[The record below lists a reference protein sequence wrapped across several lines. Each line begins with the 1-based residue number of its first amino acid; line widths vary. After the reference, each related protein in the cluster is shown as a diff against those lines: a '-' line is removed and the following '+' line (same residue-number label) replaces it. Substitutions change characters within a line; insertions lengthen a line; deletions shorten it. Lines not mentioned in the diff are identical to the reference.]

1 MQWSDIEYAEDVSC
15 SRRIFRDS
23 PPPAALPE
31 PLTAEED
38 AEEEEPLEEDS
49 ATLTRRRSRSRG
61 RRDHRN
67 AAGDE
72 SDDDSPSFLQ
82 TDAAAVSLLQIGVRK
97 GSSVPGL
104 SSAAD
109 PHVFDRWCVTQP
121 EASSAENETPPAVQP
136 SIHLPCPKSISL
148 WTGLQDPSSLWKSNL
163 SKLQPR
169 SSQVAELQSF
179 LLGLSPWDPLA
190 FSCAW
195 TQIPDAHEFVGLIQK
210 FQPTISEVGDFH
222 IFLDGS
228 FLPDKQAGAWA
239 FTVLLRSPDGDYFR
253 WGFTGSIIDECWGS
267 LHAEAVAFAHA
278 LDWVVTSIADTK
290 RGVFLYGDATAIGLG
305 ADGTQ
310 NIAQGLEEGGT
321 AIRYLFCLAQSM
333 LPNLAYFHVK
343 AHCGQL
349 DNECVDSLAR
359 SLAQQS
365 WSPHVRIPQVQRW
378 FAVPL
383 LQWAWLTIENCTTS
397 ASSLPVL
404 DDLVIGN
411 SFPSVPQGPIDVF
424 GTEPEIRRDAA
435 SIQVSLKLGSA
446 NVRSLKEGARVVFS
460 DKAELVCHQ
469 MKEQRFDLLA
479 IQHSRA
485 TCDRIGSLCGVTRLI
500 AAAQGGQ
507 GGVELWVN
515 PEGPLSL
522 AGCGPLTTQHFSVKA
537 SSATWL
543 VVDCDHPLLQ
553 CIFAIVYAPQS
564 GRTTCEIDDWW
575 AEFSALLKPFRS
587 KEVVLM
593 GDCNA
598 HLGSVEISGI
608 GGFHWSEENTAGG
621 HLRTLIESRSMVL
634 PSTFGHLHNGT
645 SDTFRS
651 ASGGR
656 SRVDYIGIP
665 FSWLCGVKASYVA
678 TDFDLLSGDLDHSV
692 IALELEMSIKPSA
705 GTVRSR
711 RAQYD
716 RHAARSNPALLRT
729 MLDTIPSIPWGV
741 PVDQHWSIIER
752 HCSRFL
758 KRHFPL
764 PKRHVRQAYFS
775 EQTWQILQARK
786 DLSIKIREADRKV
799 DSWRLARIFATWK
812 YYVQRPGEE
821 ISFPCCGTAWA
832 FQDRAILLWA
842 RGQLDT
848 RFRAQRKEDLRVFR
862 ATCTLNFNE
871 VMHTGDISSLYKA
884 LRPKRPVNRD
894 KGFRLPKPL
903 PALCLDGCDDGEHT
917 RRRYLRVW
925 EQHFATVEHSSG
937 IDQAELMAYA
947 GEQQKTT
954 IVEGFDIHEVPGL
967 VDFERSI
974 RQLSWRKAPG
984 YDGFGA
990 ETWQGSVSSNRR
1002 GLYALFLKSAAR
1014 RYVPLQFRGGFLI
1027 PLYKNKGTL
1036 SDAANFRGIL
1046 LQDTSAKIFSKTW
1059 RRSLAAG
1066 LDRYAVPLQLGCR
1079 KGLGVNA
1086 AHLALRLHVDSCSA
1100 RHRSMAILF
1109 IDLRSA
1115 YYSVVKE
1122 LYHEDG
1128 TGSDEQ
1134 FLCRLFGK
1142 LGLPQATLDDFVAH
1156 VSTTCLPQDVG
1167 LSDTIS
1173 AIVRSTLE
1181 KSWYQLPASPDL
1193 FAPATGTRPG
1203 DPLADILFSYAMSDV
1218 LWEVYEVLM
1227 REGSLLQLEPDL
1239 PAGATWAD
1247 DTCLFLSGD
1256 PQTLERRTAEAF
1268 SLVHEACTK
1277 RGLRLAYGPFKTAI
1291 VIAFRGKDAKPLH
1304 KKLFQQSIPLRSHA
1318 ALSIVP
1324 LRRLERTLLTSI
1336 LAVSLMPLDP

>member
-1 MQWSDIEYAEDVSC
+1 
-15 SRRIFRDS
+15 
-23 PPPAALPE
+23 
-31 PLTAEED
+31 
-38 AEEEEPLEEDS
+38 
-49 ATLTRRRSRSRG
+49 
-61 RRDHRN
+61 
-67 AAGDE
+67 
-72 SDDDSPSFLQ
+72 
-82 TDAAAVSLLQIGVRK
+82 
-97 GSSVPGL
+97 
-104 SSAAD
+104 
-109 PHVFDRWCVTQP
+109 
-121 EASSAENETPPAVQP
+121 
-136 SIHLPCPKSISL
+136 
-148 WTGLQDPSSLWKSNL
+148 
-163 SKLQPR
+163 
-169 SSQVAELQSF
+169 
-179 LLGLSPWDPLA
+179 
-190 FSCAW
+190 
-195 TQIPDAHEFVGLIQK
+195 
-210 FQPTISEVGDFH
+210 
-222 IFLDGS
+222 
-228 FLPDKQAGAWA
+228 
-239 FTVLLRSPDGDYFR
+239 
-253 WGFTGSIIDECWGS
+253 
-267 LHAEAVAFAHA
+267 
-278 LDWVVTSIADTK
+278 
-290 RGVFLYGDATAIGLG
+290 
-305 ADGTQ
+305 
-310 NIAQGLEEGGT
+310 
-321 AIRYLFCLAQSM
+321 
-333 LPNLAYFHVK
+333 
-343 AHCGQL
+343 
-349 DNECVDSLAR
+349 
-359 SLAQQS
+359 
-365 WSPHVRIPQVQRW
+365 
-378 FAVPL
+378 
-383 LQWAWLTIENCTTS
+383 
-397 ASSLPVL
+397 
-404 DDLVIGN
+404 
-411 SFPSVPQGPIDVF
+411 
-424 GTEPEIRRDAA
+424 
-435 SIQVSLKLGSA
+435 
-446 NVRSLKEGARVVFS
+446 
-460 DKAELVCHQ
+460 
-469 MKEQRFDLLA
+469 
-479 IQHSRA
+479 
-485 TCDRIGSLCGVTRLI
+485 
-500 AAAQGGQ
+500 
-507 GGVELWVN
+507 
-515 PEGPLSL
+515 
-522 AGCGPLTTQHFSVKA
+522 
-537 SSATWL
+537 
-543 VVDCDHPLLQ
+543 
-553 CIFAIVYAPQS
+553 
-564 GRTTCEIDDWW
+564 
-575 AEFSALLKPFRS
+575 
-587 KEVVLM
+587 
-593 GDCNA
+593 
-598 HLGSVEISGI
+598 
-608 GGFHWSEENTAGG
+608 
-621 HLRTLIESRSMVL
+621 
-634 PSTFGHLHNGT
+634 
-645 SDTFRS
+645 
-651 ASGGR
+651 
-656 SRVDYIGIP
+656 
-665 FSWLCGVKASYVA
+665 
-678 TDFDLLSGDLDHSV
+678 
-692 IALELEMSIKPSA
+692 
-705 GTVRSR
+705 
-711 RAQYD
+711 
-716 RHAARSNPALLRT
+716 
-729 MLDTIPSIPWGV
+729 
-741 PVDQHWSIIER
+741 
-752 HCSRFL
+752 
-758 KRHFPL
+758 
-764 PKRHVRQAYFS
+764 
-775 EQTWQILQARK
+775 
-786 DLSIKIREADRKV
+786 
-799 DSWRLARIFATWK
+799 
-812 YYVQRPGEE
+812 
-821 ISFPCCGTAWA
+821 
-832 FQDRAILLWA
+832 
-842 RGQLDT
+842 
-848 RFRAQRKEDLRVFR
+848 
-862 ATCTLNFNE
+862 
-871 VMHTGDISSLYKA
+871 MHTGDISSLYKA

-925 EQHFATVEHSSG
+925 EQHFATVKHSSG

-954 IVEGFDIHEVPGL
+954 IVEGFDIHEVPEL

-1036 SDAANFRGIL
+1036 SDPANFRGIL